1 MPQIVDSLSAEMYLL
16 IMPVKM
22 INGKCLEKL
31 DYNRTKMHCGA
42 KAGKNKLVLFV
53 NKMETFNKTEII

>member
-22 INGKCLEKL
+22 INGKCLEKTWL
-31 DYNRTKMHCGA
+31 QQKMHCG
-42 KAGKNKLVLFV
+42 KVNWTGFV
-53 NKMETFNKTEII
+53 CKQNGDFQ